1 MNRLHFIAI
10 GLLSGT
16 VGAALMFYMLK
27 PGSSTQPIA
36 LKEEPAKLI
45 YTAHTPPSSG
55 GLDAPSFANA
65 AAVSVDAVVHVKTIQ
80 RSTASASPWYEL
92 FGYESPTRVA
102 QGSGSGVII
111 DPSGYIITNHHVI
124 QSADQI
130 QVSLNNNRT
139 YVATV
144 MGTDP
149 ATDLAV
155 LKIDVEHDIPALTF
169 GASSDV
175 EIGEWVLAVGNPFD
189 LTSTVTAGIVSAKAR
204 SINILRGDPR
214 TMEYPVESFIQTDA
228 AVNPGNS
235 GGALV
240 NTAGELIGINTAIAS
255 RTGSFS
261 GYSFAVPSSIAQK
274 VAHDLITFGEVRRAY
289 LGVQLEPVDEELA
302 AELGLTEVAGCAIV
316 RVVPNSG
323 ASEADLEIQDVI
335 LAVEEIPISNFPA
348 LQECI
353 AQYHPGDYV
362 NVDIVRNGQKE
373 RIQVQ
378 LKSRDGSITDT
389 TSARAS
395 EANPTD
401 WIASCNAGFS
411 SPSAS
416 IRNSLNQPHGIQVIS
431 LSEGPLKDA
440 GIRKGYIITR
450 INGEDITET
459 EQIRNAFESGEGG
472 LLVEGI
478 YPNGKTAYYG
488 VAIPN

>member
-55 GLDAPSFANA
+55 ALDAPSFANA

-92 FGYESPTRVA
+92 FGYESPSRVA

-289 LGVQLEPVDEELA
+289 LGVHLEPVDEELA
-302 AELGLTEVAGCAIV
+302 AELGLAEVAGCAIV

>member
-1 MNRLHFIAI
+1 M
-10 GLLSGT
+10 
-16 VGAALMFYMLK
+16 
-27 PGSSTQPIA
+27 
-36 LKEEPAKLI
+36 
-45 YTAHTPPSSG
+45 
-55 GLDAPSFANA
+55 
-65 AAVSVDAVVHVKTIQ
+65 
-80 RSTASASPWYEL
+80 
-92 FGYESPTRVA
+92 
-102 QGSGSGVII
+102 
-111 DPSGYIITNHHVI
+111 
-124 QSADQI
+124 
-130 QVSLNNNRT
+130 
-139 YVATV
+139 
-144 MGTDP
+144 
-149 ATDLAV
+149 
-155 LKIDVEHDIPALTF
+155 
-169 GASSDV
+169 
-175 EIGEWVLAVGNPFD
+175 
-189 LTSTVTAGIVSAKAR
+189 
-204 SINILRGDPR
+204 
-214 TMEYPVESFIQTDA
+214 
-228 AVNPGNS
+228 
-235 GGALV
+235 V

-289 LGVQLEPVDEELA
+289 LGVHLEPVDEELA
-302 AELGLTEVAGCAIV
+302 AELGLAEVAGCAIV

-378 LKSRDGSITDT
+378 LKSRDGSITHT
-389 TSARAS
+389 TSAGAS

>member
-55 GLDAPSFANA
+55 ALNAPSFANA

-144 MGTDP
+144 MGTDA

-302 AELGLTEVAGCAIV
+302 AELGLTKVAGCAIV

-389 TSARAS
+389 TSAGAS

-416 IRNSLNQPHGIQVIS
+416 IRNSLNQPDGIQVIS

>member
-55 GLDAPSFANA
+55 ALNAPSFANA

-395 EANPTD
+395 EANRTD

>member
-27 PGSSTQPIA
+27 PGSSTQHIA

-55 GLDAPSFANA
+55 ALKAPSFANA

-144 MGTDP
+144 MGTDA

-378 LKSRDGSITDT
+378 LKSRDGSVTDT

-395 EANPTD
+395 EANRTD

-416 IRNSLNQPHGIQVIS
+416 IRNLLNQPHGIQVIS

-488 VAIPN
+488 VAIPK

>member
-36 LKEEPAKLI
+36 LKEEPARLI
-45 YTAHTPPSSG
+45 HTAHTPPSSG

-92 FGYESPTRVA
+92 FGYESPSRVA

-155 LKIDVEHDIPALTF
+155 LKIDVEHDISALTF

-289 LGVQLEPVDEELA
+289 LGVHLEPVDEELA
-302 AELGLTEVAGCAIV
+302 AELGLAEVAGCVIV

-362 NVDIVRNGQKE
+362 NVDIVRND
-373 RIQVQ
+373 
-378 LKSRDGSITDT
+378 S
-389 TSARAS
+389 SAI
-395 EANPTD
+395 EKPG
-401 WIASCNAGFS
+401 W
-411 SPSAS
+411 
-416 IRNSLNQPHGIQVIS
+416 LNHP
-431 LSEGPLKDA
+431 
-440 GIRKGYIITR
+440 
-450 INGEDITET
+450 
-459 EQIRNAFESGEGG
+459 
-472 LLVEGI
+472 
-478 YPNGKTAYYG
+478 YPKRWCF
-488 VAIPN
+488 

>member
-36 LKEEPAKLI
+36 LKEEPARLI
-45 YTAHTPPSSG
+45 HTAHTPPSSG

-80 RSTASASPWYEL
+80 RSTASASSWYEL
-92 FGYESPTRVA
+92 FGYESPSRVA

-155 LKIDVEHDIPALTF
+155 LKIDVEHDISALTF

-289 LGVQLEPVDEELA
+289 LGVHLEPVDEELA
-302 AELGLTEVAGCAIV
+302 AELGLAEVAGCAIV

-378 LKSRDGSITDT
+378 LKSRDGSITHT
-389 TSARAS
+389 TSAGAS

>member
-36 LKEEPAKLI
+36 LKEEPARLI
-45 YTAHTPPSSG
+45 HTAHTPPSSG

-65 AAVSVDAVVHVKTIQ
+65 AAASVDAVVHVKTIQ

-92 FGYESPTRVA
+92 FGYESPSRVA

-155 LKIDVEHDIPALTF
+155 LKIDVEHDISALTF

-289 LGVQLEPVDEELA
+289 LGVHLEPVDEELA
-302 AELGLTEVAGCAIV
+302 AELGLAEVAGCAIV

-378 LKSRDGSITDT
+378 LKSRDGSITHT
-389 TSARAS
+389 PSAGAS

>member
-55 GLDAPSFANA
+55 ALNAPSFANA

-144 MGTDP
+144 MGTDA

-378 LKSRDGSITDT
+378 FKSRDGSVTDT

-395 EANPTD
+395 EANRTD

-416 IRNSLNQPHGIQVIS
+416 IRNLLNQPHGIQVIS
-431 LSEGPLKDA
+431 LSEGPLKDS

>member
-1 MNRLHFIAI
+1 M
-10 GLLSGT
+10 
-16 VGAALMFYMLK
+16 
-27 PGSSTQPIA
+27 
-36 LKEEPAKLI
+36 
-45 YTAHTPPSSG
+45 
-55 GLDAPSFANA
+55 
-65 AAVSVDAVVHVKTIQ
+65 
-80 RSTASASPWYEL
+80 
-92 FGYESPTRVA
+92 A

-289 LGVQLEPVDEELA
+289 LGVHLEPVDEELA
-302 AELGLTEVAGCAIV
+302 AELGLAEVAGCVIV

>member
-36 LKEEPAKLI
+36 LKEEPARLI
-45 YTAHTPPSSG
+45 HTAHTPPSSG

-92 FGYESPTRVA
+92 FGYESPSRVA
-102 QGSGSGVII
+102 PGSGSGVII

-155 LKIDVEHDIPALTF
+155 LKIDVEHDISALTF

-289 LGVQLEPVDEELA
+289 LGVHLEPVDEELA
-302 AELGLTEVAGCAIV
+302 AELGLAEVAGCAIV

-401 WIASCNAGFS
+401 WITSCNAGFS

>member
-36 LKEEPAKLI
+36 LKEEPARLI
-45 YTAHTPPSSG
+45 HTAHTPPSSG

-155 LKIDVEHDIPALTF
+155 LKIDVEHDISALTF

-289 LGVQLEPVDEELA
+289 LGVHLEPVDEELA
-302 AELGLTEVAGCAIV
+302 AELGLAEVAGCAIV

-378 LKSRDGSITDT
+378 LKSRDGSITHT
-389 TSARAS
+389 TSAGAS

>member
-36 LKEEPAKLI
+36 LKEEPARLI
-45 YTAHTPPSSG
+45 HTAHTPPSSG

-92 FGYESPTRVA
+92 FGYESPSRVA

-155 LKIDVEHDIPALTF
+155 LKIDVEHDISALTF

-289 LGVQLEPVDEELA
+289 LGVHLEPVDEELA
-302 AELGLTEVAGCAIV
+302 AELGLAEVAGCAIV

-378 LKSRDGSITDT
+378 LKSRDGSVTDT

-416 IRNSLNQPHGIQVIS
+416 IRNLLNQPHGIQVIS